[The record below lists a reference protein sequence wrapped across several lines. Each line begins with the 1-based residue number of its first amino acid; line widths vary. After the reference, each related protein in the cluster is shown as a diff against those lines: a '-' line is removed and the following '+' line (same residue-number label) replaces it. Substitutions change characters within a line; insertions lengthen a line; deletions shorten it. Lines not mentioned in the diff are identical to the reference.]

1 MCSLC
6 RFLFGAFAF
15 TEPLFSYLMLGFFID
30 IYVGCGFGSI
40 GENVDKPEEEE
51 DTGGR
56 K

>member
-1 MCSLC
+1 MFTVSVSVWGIRLH
-6 RFLFGAFAF
+6 RTAFF
-15 TEPLFSYLMLGFFID
+15 YLMLGFFID

-40 GENVDKPEEEE
+40 GENVDEPEEEE